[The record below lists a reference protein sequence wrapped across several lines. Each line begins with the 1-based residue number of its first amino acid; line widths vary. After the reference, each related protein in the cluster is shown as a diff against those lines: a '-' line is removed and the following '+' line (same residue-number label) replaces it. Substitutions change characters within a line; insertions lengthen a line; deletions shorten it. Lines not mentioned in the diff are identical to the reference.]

1 MKIFGFEI
9 SRAAAAPAPPRAR
22 TYHATHAQQR
32 SFAAARTDRLVASW
46 TQHDETNN
54 QSLVKS
60 LRTMRARSRDFARNN
75 EYGRKFFGL
84 VKTNVV
90 GHAGFALKFDCRRD
104 DGTPDTLDAAK
115 LMRAW
120 KRWTRIGEFDVTGR
134 LNEQMFDALAMAM
147 IARDGEVL
155 IRFVEGRDRGIH
167 QFQLQLLPG
176 HLLDELHNRDL
187 ANGNRIRMGVEFDG
201 FMKPVA
207 YHLRL
212 QPVSADLNGSSAQR
226 YERVDAAEMLHL
238 FIPEEVDQWRGAPW
252 AFVSLRDAHQLDK
265 FDEAALVAANVGAAK
280 MGFFRQSDGAEGTP
294 ISADAVTDGN
304 GQETGD
310 FITEAS
316 PGQFDVLPEGY
327 TFESYDPAYPT
338 EVYDPFVKAVL
349 RRLATGLGTSYHS
362 ISGDLTDVNFSSI
375 RSGTLDEREA
385 WKMIQGWYIAAGKER
400 IVSAWLARALIFD
413 SELRSLPYSKF
424 DKFNCP
430 VFGGRRW
437 DWVSPADEVAAQ
449 TDAVALGIK
458 SRAQIIRESGQDPD
472 QVWAELKA
480 EEQQGFK
487 SPDAKPAPAPAPAT
501 AA

>member
-1 MKIFGFEI
+1 VKILGFEI
-9 SRAAAAPAPPRAR
+9 SRATRATASRPRS
-22 TYHATHAQQR
+22 YHATHAQVR

-46 TQHDETNN
+46 TQQDETNN
-54 QSLVKS
+54 QSLVRS

-90 GHAGFALKFDCRRD
+90 GHAGFALKFDCRYP
-104 DGTPDTLDAAK
+104 DGKPDTSDGDK
-115 LMRAW
+115 LLRAY
-120 KRWTRIGEFDVTGR
+120 KRWARIGQFEVTGR
-134 LNEQMFDALAMAM
+134 LNEQMFDALAIAM

-155 IRFVEGRDRGIH
+155 IRLVEGRDRGVH

-212 QPVSADLNGSSAQR
+212 QPINADLNGSSVQR

-238 FIPEEVDQWRGAPW
+238 FVPEEVDQWRGAPW

-280 MGFFRQSDGAEGTP
+280 MGFFQQADGAEGTP
-294 ISADAVTDGN
+294 ISADPVTDGN
-304 GQETGD
+304 GQDTGD
-310 FITEAS
+310 LITEAA

-327 TFESYDPAYPT
+327 TFKSYDPAYPH

-385 WKMIQGWYIAAGKER
+385 WKMLQGWYIAAGKER
-400 IVSAWLARALIFD
+400 IVSAWLARALLFD
-413 SELRSLPYSKF
+413 EELRALPYSKF

-437 DWVSPADEVAAQ
+437 DWVSPKDEVSAQ
-449 TDAVALGIK
+449 TEAVALGIK

-472 QVWAELKA
+472 QVWAELKD
-480 EEQQGFK
+480 EEAQGFK
-487 SPDAKPAPAPAPAT
+487 PRVAKPETPQAAAAT
-501 AA
+501 N